1 MVMKHGVLWF
11 LSMMAALFCANA
23 WAEQGCP
30 PGMIPG
36 GVDPHNMVT
45 CAPIPQG
52 SSQQQ
57 SDQQRR
63 PAGKWLKTWGAIA
76 YDDADNVGVS
86 TGKLSKKDAEN
97 EAVKNCEN
105 GIEKKCHVI
114 RAYENQCIAVAN
126 PNRIGPITMAVA
138 SGPSLDEISNRALT
152 NCKKDNPGAECT
164 LGYKNC
170 TEQIFKWY

>member
-1 MVMKHGVLWF
+1 MMKHKVRWF
-11 LSMMAALFCANA
+11 LPMLAILFCANA

-36 GVDPHNMVT
+36 GVDPHNMAT

-76 YDDADNVGVS
+76 ENDNGSDFGVS
-86 TGKLSKKDAEN
+86 TGKLSKTDAEN
-97 EAVKNCEN
+97 EAVKNCEK
-105 GIEKKCHVI
+105 GIEKKCRVI
-114 RAYENQCIAVAN
+114 YTYKNQCVAVAE
-126 PNRIGPITMAVA
+126 PNGKGVVISA
-138 SGPSLDEISNRALT
+138 SGPSQEETSYRALT
-152 NCKKDNPGAECT
+152 NCKKENPGAECT
-164 LGYKNC
+164 LGYTNC